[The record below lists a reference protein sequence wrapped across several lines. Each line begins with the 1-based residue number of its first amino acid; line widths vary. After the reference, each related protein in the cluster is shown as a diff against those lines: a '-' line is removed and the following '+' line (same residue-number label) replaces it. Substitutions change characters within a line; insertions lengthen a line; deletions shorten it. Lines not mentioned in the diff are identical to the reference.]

1 MPTELLLGAIALLTS
16 AVAGILGFGGGMLLI
31 AILPVFL
38 HPATVIPLHGI
49 TQLTSNASRM
59 LFSLK
64 DVQWSLL
71 PPFLI
76 GSAVGIVLFGFL
88 LANLPTNLIPV
99 AIGLYILLS
108 LWSERFSQWIKRYE
122 NFYLIGG
129 LQTGLGLMVGAT
141 GPLALSVLTKRLNN
155 QNQIIA
161 TSALLMAISH
171 IAKILVF
178 GYLGFSFAEHL
189 ETLLYL
195 VTGAI
200 IGSWLGTRLRQ
211 FVGNPHLI
219 MLIKLALSLLAIKMI
234 MAVV

>member
-1 MPTELLLGAIALLTS
+1 MPTDLLLGAIALLTS
-16 AVAGILGFGGGMLLI
+16 TVAGILGFGGGMLLI
-31 AILPVFL
+31 ATLPVFL
-38 HPATVIPLHGI
+38 HPAVIIPLHGI
-49 TQLTSNASRM
+49 TQLASNASRM
-59 LFSLK
+59 VFSIK
-64 DVQWSLL
+64 DVRWSLL
-71 PPFLI
+71 PPFLV
-76 GSAVGIVLFGFL
+76 GSAVGILLFGFL
-88 LANLPTNLIPV
+88 LANLPTGLIPV

-122 NFYLIGG
+122 NFYLVGG

-141 GPLALSVLTKRLNN
+141 GPLALSVLTKRLTD

-161 TSALLMAISH
+161 TSALMMAISH

-195 VTGAI
+195 VTGSI

-211 FVGNPHLI
+211 FVGNPHMI
-219 MLIKLALSLLAIKMI
+219 MVIKLALSLLAIRMI